1 MRQLFIA
8 VAMATAAVALSSC
21 DPRVLEVT
29 DNSALKSIT
38 LTVNNDTPKW
48 EFGEERIFT
57 IKVSP
62 ATAICERFELKASNA
77 DIITIRDGELP
88 NQFKATAGGE
98 GKVILTAL
106 AVGHGEIAGQAGND
120 VVECT
125 DVMEFTLVDSR
136 VKPQR
141 PVVTLQMA
149 PSTDIASKKGL
160 AEDTPSVVAD
170 SEKLLLTASSDSE
183 RATYSMKILYNE
195 VFSVERTGAQ
205 SWMLKTKKPGRDF
218 LKLTVT
224 DALGNP
230 FDYYYLLYSYGHV
243 TLTAE
248 YDPLMAEAGISI
260 SEHAY
265 QKLTGQVYMAGTLT
279 GWPWNDVNNKA
290 VKEIPVFN
298 GSVDFTFE
306 DEQKPIVL
314 ADTEAI
320 QKEIQNMTVGTG
332 SNKAWFNIH
341 EARLN
346 YIITLSDPYI
356 VIDELLDDNSREEPL
371 WWNFWIYGEFQQEG
385 VASVEMPDQVGHDGE
400 NGGHDGEILRSAQN
414 DNSGWE
420 NGNEYT
426 IPL

>member
-1 MRQLFIA
+1 MKQLFIA
-8 VAMATAAVALSSC
+8 VAAATAALALASC
-21 DPRVLEVT
+21 DPRPLEVT

-57 IKVSP
+57 IKVTP
-62 ATAICERFELKASNA
+62 VTAICERFELKASNA

-88 NQFKATAGGE
+88 NQFKATAEGE
-98 GKVILTAL
+98 GKIVLTAL

-149 PSTDIASKKGL
+149 VSTDMGNKKEL
-160 AEDTPSVVAD
+160 AEDTPTVLAD
-170 SEKLLLTASSDSE
+170 KDDMVLTVTSDSE
-183 RATYSMKILYNE
+183 RATYSMKSLDNE
-195 VFSVERTGAQ
+195 VFNVERTGAQ

-224 DALGNP
+224 DALGNA
-230 FDYYYLLYSYGHV
+230 FDYYFLLYSYGHV
-243 TLTAE
+243 TMTAE

-260 SEHAY
+260 SEHSY
-265 QKLTGQVYMAGTLT
+265 SKLTGQVYMAGTLT

-290 VKEIPVFN
+290 VKDIPVYN
-298 GSVDFTFE
+298 GQVDFTYQE
-306 DEQKPIVL
+306 DQAPVVL

-356 VIDELLDDNSREEPL
+356 IIDELMDDNSREETL
-371 WWNFWIYGEFQQEG
+371 WWNFRIEGELQQEG
-385 VASVEMPDQVGHDGE
+385 VESVMMLSHESIGFNATMD
-400 NGGHDGEILRSAQN
+400 
-414 DNSGWE
+414 GWE

>member
-1 MRQLFIA
+1 
-8 VAMATAAVALSSC
+8 MATAALALASC
-21 DPRVLEVT
+21 DPRPLEVT
-29 DNSALKSIT
+29 YNSALKSIT

-62 ATAICERFELKASNA
+62 VTAMCERFELKASNA

-125 DVMEFTLVDSR
+125 DIMEFTLVDSR

-149 PSTDIASKKGL
+149 VSTDMGNKKEL
-160 AEDTPSVVAD
+160 AEDTPSVLAD
-170 SEKLLLTASSDSE
+170 KDDMVLTVTSDSE
-183 RATYSMKILYNE
+183 RATYSMKSLDNE
-195 VFSVERTGAQ
+195 VFNVERTGAQ
-205 SWMLKTKKPGRDF
+205 SWMLKTKKPGRNF

-224 DALGNP
+224 DALGNA
-230 FDYYYLLYSYGHV
+230 FDYYFLLYSYGHV
-243 TLTAE
+243 TMTAE

-260 SEHAY
+260 SEHSY
-265 QKLTGQVYMAGTLT
+265 SKLTGQVYMAGTLT

-290 VKEIPVFN
+290 VKDIPVYN
-298 GSVDFTFE
+298 GQVDFTYQE
-306 DEQKPIVL
+306 DQAPVVL

-320 QKEIQNMTVGTG
+320 QKEIYAMTAG
-332 SNKAWFNIH
+332 SGNDKAWFTPH

-356 VIDELLDDNSREEPL
+356 VIDELLDDNSREETL

-400 NGGHDGEILRSAQN
+400 ILRSAQN
-414 DNSGWE
+414 DNGGWE

>member
-1 MRQLFIA
+1 
-8 VAMATAAVALSSC
+8 MATAALALASC
-21 DPRVLEVT
+21 DPRPLEVT

-57 IKVSP
+57 IKVTP
-62 ATAICERFELKASNA
+62 ATAICERFELKASNT

-88 NQFKATAGGE
+88 NQFKATAEGE
-98 GKVILTAL
+98 GKIVLTAI
-106 AVGHGEIAGQAGND
+106 AVGHGEIAGQVGSD
-120 VVECT
+120 WPVEKT
-125 DVMEFTLVDSR
+125 VTEEFQLVDSRVKR

-141 PVVTLQMA
+141 PVVTMQMA
-149 PSTDIASKKGL
+149 VSTDMGNKKEL
-160 AEDTPSVVAD
+160 AEDTPTVLAD
-170 SEKLLLTASSDSE
+170 KDDMVLTVTSDSE
-183 RATYSMKILYNE
+183 RATYSMKSLDNE
-195 VFSVERTGAQ
+195 VFNVERTGAQ

-243 TLTAE
+243 TMTAE

-260 SEHAY
+260 SEHSY
-265 QKLTGQVYMAGTLT
+265 SKLTGQVYMAGTLT

-290 VKEIPVFN
+290 VKDIPVYN
-298 GSVDFTFE
+298 GQVDFTYQE
-306 DEQKPIVL
+306 DQAPVVL

-320 QKEIQNMTVGTG
+320 QKEIQNMIVGTG
-332 SNKAWFNIH
+332 ANKAWFNIH

-371 WWNFWIYGEFQQEG
+371 WWNFWIYGELQQEG
-385 VASVEMPDQVGHDGE
+385 VESVMMLSHESIGFNATMD
-400 NGGHDGEILRSAQN
+400 
-414 DNSGWE
+414 GWE

>member
-1 MRQLFIA
+1 MGFQTYYPYDLDKQLISRHMKRFLVA
-8 VAMATAAVALSSC
+8 VAVATAAVALCSC

-48 EFGEERIFT
+48 VFGEERIFT
-57 IKVSP
+57 IKVTP

-77 DIITIRDGELP
+77 DIISIRDGELP
-88 NQFKATAGGE
+88 NQFKATAEGE
-98 GKVILTAL
+98 GKIVLTAI

-141 PVVTLQMA
+141 PVVTVQMA
-149 PSTDIASKKGL
+149 PSTDIASKKDL

-170 SEKLLLTASSDSE
+170 SEELLLTASSDSE
-183 RATYSMKILYNE
+183 RATYSMKSLDNE

-260 SEHAY
+260 SEHSY
-265 QKLTGQVYMAGTLT
+265 SKLTGQVYMAGTLT

-290 VKEIPVFN
+290 VKDIPVYN
-298 GSVDFTFE
+298 GQVDFTYQE
-306 DEQKPIVL
+306 DQAPVVL
-314 ADTEAI
+314 ANTEAI
-320 QKEIQNMTVGTG
+320 QEEIQNMTVGTG
-332 SNKAWFNIH
+332 ANKAWFNIH

-346 YIITLSDPYI
+346 YIITLSDPY
-356 VIDELLDDNSREEPL
+356 VIIDQLVDDRNREETL

-385 VASVEMPDQVGHDGE
+385 VASVEMPNQVGHDG
-400 NGGHDGEILRSAQN
+400 GDSSLRS
-414 DNSGWE
+414 E
-420 NGNEYT
+420 
-426 IPL
+426 

>member
-21 DPRVLEVT
+21 DPRILEVT

-57 IKVSP
+57 IKVTP

-77 DIITIRDGELP
+77 DIISIRDGELP
-88 NQFKATAGGE
+88 NQFKATAEGE
-98 GKVILTAL
+98 GKIVLTAL

-149 PSTDIASKKGL
+149 VSTDMGNKKEL
-160 AEDTPSVVAD
+160 AEDTPSVLAD
-170 SEKLLLTASSDSE
+170 KDDMVLTVKSDSE
-183 RATYSMKILYNE
+183 RATYSMKSLDNE

-205 SWMLKTKKPGRDF
+205 SWILKTNKPGRGF

-224 DALGNP
+224 DALGNA
-230 FDYYYLLYSYGHV
+230 FDYYFLLYSYGHV
-243 TLTAE
+243 TMTAE

-260 SEHAY
+260 SEHSY
-265 QKLTGQVYMAGTLT
+265 SKLTGQVYMAGTLT

-290 VKEIPVFN
+290 VKDIPVYN
-298 GSVDFTFE
+298 GQVDFTYQE
-306 DEQKPIVL
+306 DQAPVVL

-356 VIDELLDDNSREEPL
+356 IIDELMDDNSREETL
-371 WWNFWIYGEFQQEG
+371 WWNFRIEGELQQEG
-385 VASVEMPDQVGHDGE
+385 VESVMMLSHESIGFNATMD
-400 NGGHDGEILRSAQN
+400 
-414 DNSGWE
+414 GWE

-426 IPL
+426 IPLWP

>member
-1 MRQLFIA
+1 MRIFLKTA
-8 VAMATAAVALSSC
+8 VWAAVAGALVSC
-21 DPRVLEVT
+21 DPMELVVK
-29 DNSALKSIT
+29 DNSALERIT
-38 LTVNNDTPKW
+38 VEVSNDTSKW

-57 IKVSP
+57 IVPSP
-62 ATAICERFELKASNA
+62 KTAICERFELRFSNPEMVMLKA
-77 DIITIRDGELP
+77 GEMP
-88 NQFKATAGGE
+88 NQFKVTANGD
-98 GKVILTAL
+98 GKLVVTAV
-106 AVGHGEIAGQAGND
+106 AFGHGEIAGQAGSD
-120 VVECT
+120 WPVEKT
-125 DVMEFTLVDSR
+125 VAEEFQLVDSR

-141 PVVTLQMA
+141 PVVTVQMA
-149 PSTDIASKKGL
+149 VSTDMGNKKEL
-160 AEDTPSVVAD
+160 AEDTPSVLAD
-170 SEKLLLTASSDSE
+170 KDDMVLTVTSDSE
-183 RATYSMKILYNE
+183 RATYSMKSLDNE

-230 FDYYYLLYSYGHV
+230 FDYYYLVYSFGHV
-243 TLTAE
+243 TMTAE

-260 SEHAY
+260 SEHSY
-265 QKLTGQVYMAGTLT
+265 SKLTGQVYMAGTLT

-290 VKEIPVFN
+290 VKDIPVFN
-298 GSVDFTFE
+298 GTVDFTYRE
-306 DEQKPIVL
+306 EPTVL

-332 SNKAWFNIH
+332 ANKAWFNIH

-346 YIITLSDPYI
+346 YIITLSDPY
-356 VIDELLDDNSREEPL
+356 VIIDQLVDDRNREETL

>member
-8 VAMATAAVALSSC
+8 VAIATAALALASC
-21 DPRVLEVT
+21 DPRPLEVT

-149 PSTDIASKKGL
+149 VITDMGNKKEL
-160 AEDTPSVVAD
+160 AEDTPSVLAD
-170 SEKLLLTASSDSE
+170 KDDMVLTVTSDSE
-183 RATYSMKILYNE
+183 RATYSMKSLDNE
-195 VFSVERTGAQ
+195 VFNVERTGAQ

-224 DALGNP
+224 DALGNA
-230 FDYYYLLYSYGHV
+230 FDYYFLLYSYGHV
-243 TLTAE
+243 TMTAE

-260 SEHAY
+260 SEHSY
-265 QKLTGQVYMAGTLT
+265 SKLTGQVYMAGTLT

-290 VKEIPVFN
+290 VKDIPVYN
-298 GSVDFTFE
+298 GQVDFTYQE
-306 DEQKPIVL
+306 DQAPVVL

-320 QKEIQNMTVGTG
+320 QKEIYAMTAG
-332 SNKAWFNIH
+332 SGNDKAWFTPH

-356 VIDELLDDNSREEPL
+356 VIDELLDDNSREETL

-400 NGGHDGEILRSAQN
+400 ILRSAQN
-414 DNSGWE
+414 DNGGWE